1 MVFKTID
8 RLAKLRYNIVKQKNG
23 VIVMRKYPEV
33 IRRLPTQYEM
43 EQQEIHQ
50 LKPKSFMIRISL
62 LVLVSLLLVG

>member
-33 IRRLPTQYEM
+33 IRRLPTQYEI
-43 EQQEIHQ
+43 EQQENHQ
-50 LKPKSFMIRISL
+50 LNPKSFIIRISL
-62 LVLVSLLLVG
+62 LVLVSLFLVG

>member
-50 LKPKSFMIRISL
+50 FKPKSFMIRISL
-62 LVLVSLLLVG
+62 LVLVSLFLVG